1 MINVELK
8 PVHVGQEIAKR
19 LDELNMTKTEFGKL
33 IGVQQQHVNR
43 ILERDTMETKKLYKV
58 CQVLDMNFFALFCRF
73 PTSVNAYLAAV
84 VLGDGDANNNIGE
97 AAILSEIEKLKS
109 DVRRYEENNALLREQ
124 IQTLRSNLADKD
136 ELIAVYKEQKQSKI
150 VAYEEIE
157 CS

>member
-8 PVHVGQEIAKR
+8 SVHVGQEIAKR

-58 CQVLDMNFFALFCRF
+58 CQVLDMNFFALFCKF

-97 AAILSEIEKLKS
+97 AAILSEIEKLKG
-109 DVRRYEENNALLREQ
+109 DVKRYEENNVLLREQ

-136 ELIAVYKEQKQSKI
+136 ELIAVYKEQKHSKN
-150 VAYEEIE
+150 
-157 CS
+157 SSL

>member
-124 IQTLRSNLADKD
+124 IQTLRNNLADKD
-136 ELIAVYKEQKQSKI
+136 ELIAVYKEQKQSKN
-150 VAYEEIE
+150 
-157 CS
+157 SSL

>member
-8 PVHVGQEIAKR
+8 SVHVGREIAKR

-58 CQVLDMNFFALFCRF
+58 CQVLEMNFFALFCKF
-73 PTSVNAYLAAV
+73 PTTVNAYLAAV
-84 VLGDGDANNNIGE
+84 VLGNGDANNNIGE

-109 DVRRYEENNALLREQ
+109 DVKHYEESNALLREQ
-124 IQTLRSNLADKD
+124 IQTLRDNLADKD
-136 ELIAVYKEQKQSKI
+136 ELIQVYKQSK
-150 VAYEEIE
+150 
-157 CS
+157 

>member
-8 PVHVGQEIAKR
+8 SVHVGREIAKR

-58 CQVLDMNFFALFCRF
+58 CQVLEMIFFALFCKF
-73 PTSVNAYLAAV
+73 PTNVNAYLAAV
-84 VLGDGDANNNIGE
+84 VLGNGDANNNIGE

-109 DVRRYEENNALLREQ
+109 DVKHYEESNALLREQ
-124 IQTLRSNLADKD
+124 IQTLRDNLADKD
-136 ELIAVYKEQKQSKI
+136 ELIQVYKQSK
-150 VAYEEIE
+150 
-157 CS
+157 

>member
-8 PVHVGQEIAKR
+8 SVHVGREIAKR

-58 CQVLDMNFFALFCRF
+58 CQVLEMNFFSLFCQF
-73 PTSVNAYLAAV
+73 PTNVNAYLAAV
-84 VLGDGDANNNIGE
+84 VLGNGDANNNIGE

-109 DVRRYEENNALLREQ
+109 DVKHYEESNALLREQ
-124 IQTLRSNLADKD
+124 IQTLRDNLADKD
-136 ELIAVYKEQKQSKI
+136 ELIQVYKQSK
-150 VAYEEIE
+150 
-157 CS
+157 

>member
-8 PVHVGQEIAKR
+8 SVHVGREIAKR

-58 CQVLDMNFFALFCRF
+58 CQVLEMNFFALFCKF
-73 PTSVNAYLAAV
+73 STNVNAYLAAV
-84 VLGDGDANNNIGE
+84 VLGNGDANNNIGE

-109 DVRRYEENNALLREQ
+109 DVKHYEESNALLREQ
-124 IQTLRSNLADKD
+124 IQTLRDNLADKD
-136 ELIAVYKEQKQSKI
+136 ELIQVYKQSK
-150 VAYEEIE
+150 
-157 CS
+157 

>member
-8 PVHVGQEIAKR
+8 SVHVGQEIAKR

-124 IQTLRSNLADKD
+124 IQTLRNNLADKD
-136 ELIAVYKEQKQSKI
+136 ELIAVYKEQKQSKN
-150 VAYEEIE
+150 
-157 CS
+157 SSL

>member
-8 PVHVGQEIAKR
+8 SVHVGQEIAKR

-58 CQVLDMNFFALFCRF
+58 CQVLDINFFALFCRF

-109 DVRRYEENNALLREQ
+109 DVRCYEENNALLREQ
-124 IQTLRSNLADKD
+124 IQTLRNNLADKD
-136 ELIAVYKEQKQSKI
+136 ELIAVYKEQKQSKN
-150 VAYEEIE
+150 
-157 CS
+157 SSL

>member
-8 PVHVGQEIAKR
+8 SVHVGREIAKR

-58 CQVLDMNFFALFCRF
+58 CQALEMNFFALFCKF
-73 PTSVNAYLAAV
+73 PTNVNAYLAAV
-84 VLGDGDANNNIGE
+84 VLGNGDANNNIGE

-109 DVRRYEENNALLREQ
+109 DVKHYEESNALLREQ
-124 IQTLRSNLADKD
+124 IQTLRDNLADKD
-136 ELIAVYKEQKQSKI
+136 ELIQVYKQSK
-150 VAYEEIE
+150 
-157 CS
+157 